1 MRLMTL
7 LRPLLPRPAGAAH
20 WPSQCLVC
28 RAWPAQTLCIDC
40 RSRFAPPTTR
50 CQRCALPV
58 PAGVAVCG
66 ACLREP
72 PPMAQCLAAVPWQ
85 WPWSLCIVRW
95 KFDGDTGLSAPLAAL
110 LQATPGVTEALA
122 TAELVLPMPM
132 SPQRLAERGY
142 NPALL
147 LARQL
152 APGRVRPDLL
162 LRTRH
167 TPPQRSLPRA
177 ERLRNVRGAF
187 QVDPLAAPA
196 LRGRHVLLV
205 DDVMTT
211 GASVREAAA
220 ALRLAGAEPIGVL
233 VLARTDTPTD
243 R

>member
-40 RSRFAPPTTR
+40 RSRFAPPATR

-85 WPWSLCIVRW
+85 WPWSLCIGRW

-142 NPALL
+142 NPAGCAPTCCC
-147 LARQL
+147 ARATRRHSAACR
-152 APGRVRPDLL
+152 APSACA
-162 LRTRH
+162 TC
-167 TPPQRSLPRA
+167 
-177 ERLRNVRGAF
+177 
-187 QVDPLAAPA
+187 AAPS
-196 LRGRHVLLV
+196 RSIHWPRPPCV
-205 DDVMTT
+205 
-211 GASVREAAA
+211 AA
-220 ALRLAGAEPIGVL
+220 
-233 VLARTDTPTD
+233 TCCWWTMS
-243 R
+243 

>member
-1 MRLMTL
+1 MASCSVVRLGYGQAPEL
-7 LRPLLPRPAGAAH
+7 AYWWIDSYIDLNE
-20 WPSQCLVC
+20 
-28 RAWPAQTLCIDC
+28 AQTPRLRKELDELAQWH
-40 RSRFAPPTTR
+40 RSRE
-50 CQRCALPV
+50 LP
-58 PAGVAVCG
+58 
-66 ACLREP
+66 E
-72 PPMAQCLAAVPWQ
+72 
-85 WPWSLCIVRW
+85 I
-95 KFDGDTGLSAPLAAL
+95 
-110 LQATPGVTEALA
+110 
-122 TAELVLPMPM
+122 
-132 SPQRLAERGY
+132 
-142 NPALL
+142 ALL
-147 LARQL
+147 LQKARQL

-220 ALRLAGAEPIGVL
+220 ALRAAGADPVGVL
-233 VLARTDTPTD
+233 VLARTDTPAG